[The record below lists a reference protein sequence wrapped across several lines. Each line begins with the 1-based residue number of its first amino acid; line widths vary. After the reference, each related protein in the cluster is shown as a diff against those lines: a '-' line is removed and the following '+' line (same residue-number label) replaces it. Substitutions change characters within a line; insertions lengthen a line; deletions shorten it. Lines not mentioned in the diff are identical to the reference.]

1 MAQAAEQH
9 ADMQREIVA
18 FLVAGQDFC
27 IDIGHVREIRGWTPT
42 TALPHAPSYIKGVM
56 NLRGTVL
63 PVIDL
68 SDRLGLGVTD
78 PSPRHVIVIALLG
91 RRTVGLLVEAV
102 SDIMSLPPADLK
114 PTPDIASAEAKTF
127 VQGVFTSQDRLIR
140 VIELARVLPPEEGEA
155 E

>member
-9 ADMQREIVA
+9 TDMQREIVA

-42 TALPHAPSYIKGVM
+42 TTLPHAPSYIKGVM

-68 SDRLGLGVTD
+68 ADRLGFGATE
-78 PSPRHVIVIALLG
+78 PSPRHVIVIALIG
-91 RRTVGLLVEAV
+91 SRTVGFLVEAV
-102 SDIMSLPPADLK
+102 SDIMSLPPTDLK
-114 PTPDIASAEAKTF
+114 PTPDIASAETKTF
-127 VQGVFTSQDRLIR
+127 VQGVFTVEDRLIR
-140 VIELARVLPPEEGEA
+140 VIELARILPPADGEA

>member
-1 MAQAAEQH
+1 MSQTAEQQ

-42 TALPHAPSYIKGVM
+42 TTLPHAPSYIKGVM

-68 SDRLGLGVTD
+68 ADRLGFGATE
-78 PSPRHVIVIALLG
+78 PSPRHVIVIALIG
-91 RRTVGLLVEAV
+91 SRTVGFLVEAV
-102 SDIMSLPPADLK
+102 SDIMSLPPTDLK
-114 PTPDIASAEAKTF
+114 PTPHIASAETKTF
-127 VQGVFTSQDRLIR
+127 VQGVFTVEDRLIR
-140 VIELARVLPPEEGEA
+140 VIELARILPPADGEA